1 MRPTNFCHLN
11 DLRAPVLRAFSTH
24 SAAFTA
30 WTSHEV
36 LGFVRL
42 DRGTECFTA
51 PENASADLSETHAAF
66 FCPSLSRPRVRGVSA
81 RAWAFSSHGACSD
94 QASDTSVA
102 TPSSADSGR
111 AFALPS
117 SARLRLFRA
126 VAFALFSA

>member
-1 MRPTNFCHLN
+1 MRPTNFCHLKN
-11 DLRAPVLRAFSTH
+11 LRAPVLRAFPVH

-51 PENASADLSETHAAF
+51 LVNASADHNKTRAAYFAPRQHAP
-66 FCPSLSRPRVRGVSA
+66 CPGVRA
-81 RAWAFSSHGACSD
+81 RAWALSSHGACCD

-102 TPSSADSGR
+102 SPSSVDGGK

-117 SARLRLFRA
+117 SARLGLLRA
-126 VAFALFSA
+126 VAFALFST